1 MPASSIE
8 TPHLCSNAQPPSSD
22 LSHAQLLAKVQAC
35 RRQQGLTQAALAR
48 QLGISVRTYQE
59 WEQGRRRPSGAAI
72 TLLRGYVLSQ

>member
-8 TPHLCSNAQPPSSD
+8 TPHLCSDAQPPSSD
-22 LSHAQLLAKVQAC
+22 LSHAQLLEKVQAC